1 MAIESVDLAAGAAGR
16 SGAKLRIEGAAKR
29 FGGGRAAVQAL
40 LPIDLAIGAGEFVA
54 IVGPSGC
61 GKSTLLNIV
70 AGFETPTSGRAVI
83 DGTAITGPGRDRG
96 IVFQQGALFTWM
108 SVLDNVA
115 FGPRALGRSVGEAR
129 SIAERYV
136 ELVGL
141 SGFAHHFPYQ
151 LSGGMQQRVGIARA
165 LANEP
170 EVLLMDEPFA
180 ALDQQTRELL
190 QEEIR
195 AIWRRTGKTILWITH
210 SIEEA
215 LFIATHVVVMT
226 ARPGRIKAA
235 FACDF
240 SRDSD
245 PLVATTAAFSE
256 AKRASVALLRQESL
270 EAQRQEAIA

>member
-1 MAIESVDLAAGAAGR
+1 MTLQPASAVAPAAD
-16 SGAKLRIEGAAKR
+16 AKLLLQGVSKR
-29 FGGGRAAVQAL
+29 FGAGASAVHAL
-40 LPIDLAIGAGEFVA
+40 APIDLAIAAGEFLAV
-54 IVGPSGC
+54 VGPSGC

-70 AGFETPTSGRAVI
+70 AGFEAPSAGRVAL
-83 DGTAITGPGRDRG
+83 DGKPIASPGRERG
-96 IVFQQGALFTWM
+96 VVFQQGALFTWM

-115 FGPRALGRSVGEAR
+115 FGPRALGKPASEAR
-129 SIAERYV
+129 AVARRYI

-141 SGFAHHFPYQ
+141 HGFAQRYPYE

-195 AIWRRTGKTILWITH
+195 NIWRRTHKTVLWITH

-215 LFIATHVVVMT
+215 LFLAGRIVVMS
-226 ARPGRIKAA
+226 ARPGRIKAV
-235 FACDF
+235 FASGF
-240 SRDSD
+240 ARDSD
-245 PLVATTAAFSE
+245 PLVATTAAFAE
-256 AKRASVALLRQESL
+256 AKRTIVGLLRQESL
-270 EAQRQEAIA
+270 EAQRQEAAG

>member
-1 MAIESVDLAAGAAGR
+1 MAIQPVDLAAPAR
-16 SGAKLRIEGAAKR
+16 RHGAKLRVEGATKR
-29 FGGGRAAVQAL
+29 FGSGRAAVQAL
-40 LPIDLAIGAGEFVA
+40 QPIDLAIGAGEFIA

-70 AGFETPTSGRAVI
+70 AGFESPTSGRALI
-83 DGTAITGPGRDRG
+83 DGVAITEPGPDRG
-96 IVFQQGALFTWM
+96 VVFQQGALFTWM

-115 FGPRALGRSVGEAR
+115 FGPRALGRSMTEAR
-129 SIAERYV
+129 STAQRYI

-141 SGFAHHFPYQ
+141 SGFVHHFPYQ

-170 EVLLMDEPFA
+170 DVLLMDEPFA

-195 AIWRRTGKTILWITH
+195 AIWRQTGKTILWITH

-235 FACDF
+235 FASDF
-240 SRDSD
+240 SRDND
-245 PLVATTAAFSE
+245 PLVTTTAAFSE
-256 AKRASVALLRQESL
+256 AKRTIVALLRQESL
-270 EAQRQEAIA
+270 EAQRQETIT